1 MSKAENAHAT
11 PASQIFDRIWL
22 SIAERRLK
30 PGTRLKE
37 EELAEIFDVSRAR
50 IRQALATLEREGLVT
65 IQANRG
71 AFVSEPSVEE
81 ARDVFYARRA
91 IEHRV
96 VERLCERVGKEHIQ
110 RLNAHVE
117 EERNADRLGNRPDII
132 RLSGGFHLLL
142 AELAGSSFLYGILK
156 DLISRTSLITA
167 VYRSKHLHN
176 CGPDEHQAIVEHI
189 ARGNAEIAIKTV
201 IEHLDRVECE
211 LELEDDKDQSYN
223 LRAALL

>member
-1 MSKAENAHAT
+1 MSKAESAHAT
-11 PASQIFDRIWL
+11 PVSQIFDRIWL

-65 IQANRG
+65 IQTNRG

-96 VERLCERVGKEHIQ
+96 VERLCARINKDHVA
-110 RLNAHVE
+110 RLNAHVA
-117 EERNADRLGNRPDII
+117 EEREADRLGNRTDII

-142 AELAGSSFLYGILK
+142 AELAGSSFLYGVLK

-167 VYRSKHLHN
+167 VYRSRHMHN
-176 CGPDEHQAIVEHI
+176 CGPDEHQAIVELI
-189 ARGNAEIAIKTV
+189 ARADCAAAIKAV

-211 LELEDDKDQSYN
+211 LELEDDKDQSSN

>member
-1 MSKAENAHAT
+1 MSKAESTQAT

-91 IEHRV
+91 IERRV
-96 VERLCERVGKEHIQ
+96 VERLCERINKDHVQ
-110 RLNAHVE
+110 RLNQHVE
-117 EERNADRLGNRPDII
+117 EERNADRLGNRTDII

-167 VYRSKHLHN
+167 VYRSRHLHN

-189 ARGNAEIAIKTV
+189 ARGETETAINAV

>member
-1 MSKAENAHAT
+1 MSKAEAVHAT

-91 IEHRV
+91 IERRV
-96 VERLCERVGKEHIQ
+96 VERLCERVGKEQI
-110 RLNAHVE
+110 RSLNAHVE
-117 EERNADRLGNRPDII
+117 EERNADRQGNRTDII

-142 AELAGSSFLYGILK
+142 AELADSSFLYGILK

-167 VYRSKHLHN
+167 VYRSRHLHN

-189 ARGNAEIAIKTV
+189 ARRDKDVAIKAV
-201 IEHLDRVECE
+201 IDHLDRIEFE
-211 LELEDDKDQSYN
+211 LELLDNKDQSYN